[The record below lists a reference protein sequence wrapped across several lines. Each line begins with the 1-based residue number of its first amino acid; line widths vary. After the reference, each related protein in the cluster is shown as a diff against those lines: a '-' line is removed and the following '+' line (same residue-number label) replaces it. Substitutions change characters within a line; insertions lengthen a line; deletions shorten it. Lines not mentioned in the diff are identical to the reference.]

1 MTALFATEK
10 HKCMNFPIL
19 LHKAIT
25 CEQSG
30 NLGHKFSFTMI
41 LQKQHSN

>member
-1 MTALFATEK
+1 MTVLFAAEK
-10 HKCMNFPIL
+10 HKYMNFPIL
-19 LHKAIT
+19 LHEAIT
-25 CEQSG
+25 CEQPG